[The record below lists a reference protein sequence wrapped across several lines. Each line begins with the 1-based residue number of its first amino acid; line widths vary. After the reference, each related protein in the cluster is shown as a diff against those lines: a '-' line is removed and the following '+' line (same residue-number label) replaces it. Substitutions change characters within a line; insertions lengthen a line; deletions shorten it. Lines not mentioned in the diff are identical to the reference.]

1 MSAAATW
8 PHSAPSPRP
17 ADDEGPQPWKW
28 TRDDVIRLAEMGFF
42 QGQRV
47 MLIDGEILAMPP
59 MNRDHA
65 NGIIHALQAVQAAF
79 GPGFTVRPQLPLDL
93 GQTTDPE
100 PDIAVVRGS
109 ARDHPETPTSAV
121 LVIEVADSSLA
132 YDLGDK
138 ASLYAA
144 AEIPDYWV
152 VDVIHKRLHVF
163 REPKTDPLA
172 PHGSSYSNHVF
183 LQRGES
189 VAPLAVPGSS
199 IQVDDLLP

>member
-1 MSAAATW
+1 
-8 PHSAPSPRP
+8 
-17 ADDEGPQPWKW
+17 
-28 TRDDVIRLAEMGFF
+28 MGFF

-109 ARDHPETPTSAV
+109 ARDHPETPTIAV

-152 VDVIHKRLHVF
+152 VDVIQKRLHVF

-172 PHGSSYSNHVF
+172 PPGSSYSNHVF

>member
-1 MSAAATW
+1 
-8 PHSAPSPRP
+8 
-17 ADDEGPQPWKW
+17 
-28 TRDDVIRLAEMGFF
+28 MGFF

-47 MLIDGEILAMPP
+47 MLIDGGILAMPP
-59 MNRDHA
+59 MNRDRA
-65 NGIIHALQAVQAAF
+65 NGILFALKAVQAAF

-109 ARDHPETPTSAV
+109 PRDNPETPTSAV

-138 ASLYAA
+138 SSLYAA
-144 AEIPDYWV
+144 ASISDYWV

-163 REPKTDPLA
+163 RDPKTDPVA

-189 VAPLAVPGSS
+189 VAPLVVPGSL